1 MDQSGLLVSSAI
13 LFTKKQRKETS
24 KRRKNLTNSVKY
36 KSDDEQCMNRTMNN
50 LKVNKNIE
58 NDYSMSRYTY
68 VVWKAIQKPLINFD
82 RFVIPGKYQ
91 TSPFV
96 YCQDLTLRARPQD
109 LGLIFSLSVSKK
121 LIAQHVYK
129 LLLK

>member
-1 MDQSGLLVSSAI
+1 MY
-13 LFTKKQRKETS
+13 E
-24 KRRKNLTNSVKY
+24 
-36 KSDDEQCMNRTMNN
+36 SDDEQPESEFYPESNN
-50 LKVNKNIE
+50 NKNIE